1 MWSVNLNAQQS
12 KKSLKISLIFFSKIG
27 QQLPGTCMYLW
38 NYSVYINLKDQEKES
53 DWFCCHITVV
63 TVENRLLFLNFL
75 ALIINSQRQ
84 EKMIPKMSG
93 IYLYKNFK

>member
-12 KKSLKISLIFFSKIG
+12 KKSLKISLNFFSKIDANNY
-27 QQLPGTCMYLW
+27 MYVFM

-63 TVENRLLFLNFL
+63 TVENRLLFLSFL

-93 IYLYKNFK
+93 IYLYKYFK

>member
-12 KKSLKISLIFFSKIG
+12 KKSLKISLNFF
-27 QQLPGTCMYLW
+27 TCMYLW

-63 TVENRLLFLNFL
+63 TVENRLFSTYN
-75 ALIINSQRQ
+75 
-84 EKMIPKMSG
+84 
-93 IYLYKNFK
+93 

>member
-1 MWSVNLNAQQS
+1 MWSGNLNAQQS
-12 KKSLKISLIFFSKIG
+12 KKSLKILLNFFSPKLMPTI
-27 QQLPGTCMYLW
+27 TCMCLW

-93 IYLYKNFK
+93 IYLYKYFK

>member
-12 KKSLKISLIFFSKIG
+12 KKSLKISLNFFSKIVANNY
-27 QQLPGTCMYLW
+27 MYVFMKLQCI
-38 NYSVYINLKDQEKES
+38 YINLKDQEKES

-93 IYLYKNFK
+93 IYLYKYFK

>member
-63 TVENRLLFLNFL
+63 TVDIDYCSWTF
-75 ALIINSQRQ
+75 
-84 EKMIPKMSG
+84 
-93 IYLYKNFK
+93 